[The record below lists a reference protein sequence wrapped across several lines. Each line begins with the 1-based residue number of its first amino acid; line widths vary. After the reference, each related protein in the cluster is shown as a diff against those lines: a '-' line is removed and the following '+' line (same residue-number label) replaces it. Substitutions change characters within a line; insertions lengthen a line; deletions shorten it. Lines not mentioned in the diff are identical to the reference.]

1 MNGKEKYDMGFW
13 RKTGNGITTLNRK
26 VFEGAAWLNYPLIFV
41 VMFEVVRRYVFLN
54 PTNWVY
60 DMTWIIFGACTFL
73 GGAFVLAEGGHV
85 KADIILDLLPP
96 KGRAILNLIS
106 YLLFYFPLMILL
118 TYSSYNYFWK
128 SLISNETSAQT
139 SWRPILW
146 PSKLIM
152 LIAFA
157 LLLLQGIVEFV
168 KAIKPL
174 FEKSG
179 GENK

>member
-1 MNGKEKYDMGFW
+1 MGFS
-13 RKTGNGITTLNRK
+13 RKIEDGITTINRK
-26 VFEGAAWLNYPLIFV
+26 VFEAAAWLIYPLVFV
-41 VMFEVVRRYVFLN
+41 VMYEVVKRYVFLN

-60 DMTWIIFGACTFL
+60 DMTWILFGAFTFL
-73 GGAFVLAEGGHV
+73 GGAYVLAEGGHV
-85 KADIILDLLPP
+85 KADVVYDILPP
-96 KGRAILNLIS
+96 KGKAIISLICN
-106 YLLFYFPLMILL
+106 LLFFFPLMILI

-128 SLISNETSAQT
+128 SFISNETSAQT

-168 KAIKPL
+168 KAVRPL
-174 FEKSG
+174 FEKGG
-179 GENK
+179 GEGK